1 MPFKDLD
8 QIFKIQPLRLPIRGT
23 VYEFPGSVSGRT
35 GLLLHRMTEAVA
47 AMQDGQPVP
56 EYDEQ
61 DEILDDDEELNLRKE
76 VLGATEAQMVNDGL
90 PKAFIEHVFKTLIT
104 WHQFGEEVAKAV
116 WEDVP
121 GAPKAPRDRKPKSRP
136 ATSGKASTTKKQGS
150 TTPTS
155 ASTKAPRGGDSSNT
169 GD

>member
-8 QIFKIQPLRLPIRGT
+8 QLFKIQPIKLPIKGK

-47 AMQDGQPVP
+47 SMQDGRPLP
-56 EYDEQ
+56 EVD
-61 DEILDDDEELNLRKE
+61 DGAEILDDAEEVNLRAE
-76 VLGATEAQMVNDGL
+76 VLGTTERQMIDDGL
-90 PKAFIEHVFKTLIT
+90 PKAFIDHVFKTLIT
-104 WHQFGEEVAKAV
+104 WHQFGEDVAKAV

-121 GAPKAPRDRKPKSRP
+121 GAPKAPKDRKPKSRP
-136 ATSGKASTTKKQGS
+136 ATSGKASTTKRQGS
-150 TTPTS
+150 TTRTS
-155 ASTKAPRGGDSSNT
+155 ASTKAPRGDGSSST